1 MNINN
6 KYKNGITNESGEST
20 CSVGLVCMGDSDDTM
35 QCIPLSGKG
44 EDCKKPYQCADGLF
58 CDFKNGHGHPKC
70 DVKSEQKH
78 SSFKSLTTNKLK
90 KIKDKYQLAY
100 DKAFGVVGDPLWEK
114 FESEKVWLY
123 DN

>member
-1 MNINN
+1 MLFKKKTNIFYSFYYDSGREGASCDLIN
-6 KYKNGITNESGEST
+6 KKSGEST

-44 EDCKKPYQCADGLF
+44 EDCKKPYQCADGLK
-58 CDFKNGHGHPKC
+58 CDFRNGRKC

-100 DKAFGVVGDPLWEK
+100 DKAFGVVGDPL
-114 FESEKVWLY
+114 
-123 DN
+123 